1 MHIIY
6 KRKELAFSPFICYI
20 IFANAGV
27 VQWLVCDLA
36 KVEMGVRFSSLAP
49 LRELLTPS
57 CEFYITKKSYITR
70 RYGIFSCL
78 EGGFTNENNHRVF
91 MISYLC

>member
-49 LRELLTPS
+49 N
-57 CEFYITKKSYITR
+57 F
-70 RYGIFSCL
+70 
-78 EGGFTNENNHRVF
+78 V
-91 MISYLC
+91 